1 MKTKLDGITNWSHDD
16 MIESKLKALCERY
29 GIDLIVLLRN
39 PQLFIRIP
47 VLKKMLAHSF
57 LMSKVVNLPGDV
69 VELGVF
75 AGTSLMTWAK
85 LLEVWN
91 VNDRQ
96 KTVWGFDNW
105 SGFNK
110 LQKKDGKFDKRVG
123 KQRGGWSAEKAEQI
137 LKELIDLFD
146 QDRFVPYKP
155 RIRLIKGNIC
165 RTIPRWKKDH
175 PGVRIS
181 LLHFDADMYEPTMSG
196 LRHLWPLVVKGGII
210 LFDEYGI
217 PPWEG
222 ESKAVDEFFA
232 GKIEIKRFN
241 WCSNPGGYIIK

>member
-1 MKTKLDGITNWSHDD
+1 
-16 MIESKLKALCERY
+16 MI
-29 GIDLIVLLRN
+29 
-39 PQLFIRIP
+39 
-47 VLKKMLAHSF
+47 AHIF
-57 LMSKVVNLPGDV
+57 LMAKMVNLPGDI

-75 AGTSLMTWAK
+75 AGTSLMMWAK

-96 KTVWGFDNW
+96 KIVWGFDNW
-105 SGFNK
+105 IGFNK
-110 LQKKDGKFDKRVG
+110 LQKKDGKSDKQVG

-155 RIRLIKGNIC
+155 RIRLIKGDIC
-165 RTIPRWKKDH
+165 QTIPRWKKSH

-196 LRHLWPLVVKGGII
+196 LRHLWPLVVKGGIV

-222 ESKAVDEFFA
+222 ETKAVDEFFA